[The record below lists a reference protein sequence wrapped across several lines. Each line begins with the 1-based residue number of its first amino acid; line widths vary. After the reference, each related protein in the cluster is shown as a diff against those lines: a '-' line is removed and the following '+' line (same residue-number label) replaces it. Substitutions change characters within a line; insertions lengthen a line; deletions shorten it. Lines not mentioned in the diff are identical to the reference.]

1 MYEYLKNQTHN
12 HSQAKVK
19 VTDWHQPKLPFYEPH
34 PYKAKPHEL
43 SPKEEFYSNVSKK
56 PQKPDPATVEA
67 ILQTEEELWNS

>member
-1 MYEYLKNQTHN
+1 MYEYLENKPYN
-12 HSQAKVK
+12 HSQVK
-19 VTDWHQPKLPFYEPH
+19 GKDWHQPELPFHEPH
-34 PYKAKPHEL
+34 LYKAKPHEL